1 MASGIIKITP
11 TELLAQASEM
21 NALQEQYL
29 DLFGNVNSELNKVN
43 SNWSTNLAH
52 NFCRKITGSSQTF
65 LQITRELA
73 NGAKVAKSSAETFE
87 TVDSQLAKLYED
99 DGSTKKPYN
108 EATMSEIPDP
118 VDMDFYLRNV
128 TDAEYALLCHYWS
141 QAAQSN
147 NPLEDFWNRL
157 QDLPE
162 NDPIRELAFSQMSC
176 VNSSTGF
183 SAITIKDGNG
193 NAMVIFAGTNGDAA
207 DLFADAE
214 VAIGSNTIQSQE
226 AIDLVNR
233 LSKECDNIV
242 VTGHSLGGYLATAVT
257 LKNKSVSNCIA
268 FDPPGRY
275 DAWYQNTFRDQYAS
289 KVTTYVADGSLI
301 NKVGF
306 RVGSVN
312 HVPIPK
318 ELENGGALSHNHGIK
333 QISDALGGVSEKS
346 WNLTC
351 PVER

>member
-1 MASGIIKITP
+1 MSSARIIITP
-11 TELLAQASEM
+11 AELLAQASEM
-21 NALQEQYL
+21 NTLQEEFS
-29 DLFGNVNSELNKVN
+29 DLFRNVTVELIQVN
-43 SNWSTNLAH
+43 QNWSSNLAH
-52 NFCRKITGSSQTF
+52 NFSGKISCFNKNQVLLVQDLVRGY
-65 LQITRELA
+65 
-73 NGAKVAKSSAETFE
+73 GVAKTCAETFE
-87 TVDSQLAKLYED
+87 SVDSELAKLY
-99 DGSTKKPYN
+99 GSNKLSKEKN
-108 EATMSEIPDP
+108 NKATMSKVPDP
-118 VDMDFYLRNV
+118 VDMDYYMRNV

-141 QAAQSN
+141 QAAQAN
-147 NPLEDFWNRL
+147 DPLEAFWNMI

-162 NDPIRELAFSQMSC
+162 NDPIREIAFSQMSC
-176 VNSSTGF
+176 VNSPTGF

-214 VAIGSNTIQSQE
+214 LTIGSNTIQSQE

-257 LKNKSVSNCIA
+257 LKNQRVSNCIA

-289 KVTTYVADGSLI
+289 KVTTYVAEGSLI
-301 NKVGF
+301 SKVGF

-312 HVPIPK
+312 HVHIPK

-333 QISDALGGVSEKS
+333 QISEALGGVSEKS